1 MVSALEDNNHIALT
15 PQQKKAQRSRS
26 VAIAVALALFVVVI
40 FIVTIV
46 KMGPAIMN
54 RPF

>member
-1 MVSALEDNNHIALT
+1 MIALDDDNRIALT

-26 VAIAVALALFVVVI
+26 VALAVALALFVVVI

-46 KMGPAIMN
+46 KMGPSIMN

>member
-1 MVSALEDNNHIALT
+1 MIALDDDNRVALT

-26 VAIAVALALFVVVI
+26 MGIAIALAMFVVII